1 MRRYPTNSPQAAA
14 RIVAL
19 TVLADGDIDTAE
31 LDLLARPD
39 VQAQLGLDRNALATV
54 LHDAYEDLEPGVRM
68 SLPNT
73 CPVDEFT
80 LRDIVGEIE
89 DPELQKR
96 LLRLCIDIANSDGK
110 VDIAECIIISSAMDH
125 WGMQRETFHPAG

>member
-19 TVLADGDIDTAE
+19 TVLADGDISSAE
-31 LDLLARPD
+31 FELLALPE
-39 VQAQLGLDRNALATV
+39 VHAQLGLDRDALATV
-54 LHDAYEDLEPGVRM
+54 LHDAYDDLEPSARLN
-68 SLPNT
+68 LPNT

-96 LLRLCIDIANSDGK
+96 LLRLCVDIAHSDGT
-110 VDIAECIIISSAMDH
+110 VDIAESIIISSAMEQ
-125 WGMQRETFHPAG
+125 WGLHGEIFRPAS

>member
-19 TVLADGDIDTAE
+19 TVLADGDVATAE
-31 LDLLARPD
+31 LDLLARAD
-39 VQAQLGLDRNALATV
+39 VQAQLGLDRDALSTV
-54 LHDAYEDLEPGVRM
+54 LHDAFDDLEPGARM
-68 SLPNT
+68 SMPNT
-73 CPVDEFT
+73 CPVDEFI

-89 DPELQKR
+89 DPALQKR
-96 LLRLCIDIANSDGK
+96 LLRLCIDIANSDGR

-125 WGMQRETFHPAG
+125 WGLQKEMFRRAD

>member
-19 TVLADGDIDTAE
+19 TVLADGDISSAE
-31 LDLLARPD
+31 FELLSHPELHAR
-39 VQAQLGLDRNALATV
+39 LGLDRDALATV
-54 LHDAYEDLEPGVRM
+54 LHDAYDDLESGARL

-80 LRDIVGEIE
+80 LRDIVGEID

-96 LLRLCIDIANSDGK
+96 LLRLCADIAHSDGT
-110 VDIAECIIISSAMDH
+110 VDIAESIIISSAMEQ
-125 WGMQRETFHPAG
+125 WGLHSEIFRPAN

>member
-19 TVLADGDIDTAE
+19 TVLADGDISNAE
-31 LDLLARPD
+31 FELLAHPE
-39 VQAQLGLDRNALATV
+39 VQAQLGLDRRALATV
-54 LHDAYEDLEPGVRM
+54 LHHAYDDLEPNARL

-80 LRDIVGEIE
+80 LRDILGEID

-96 LLRLCIDIANSDGK
+96 LLRLC
-110 VDIAECIIISSAMDH
+110 VDIAHSDGAVEIAESIITSSAMEQ
-125 WGMQRETFHPAG
+125 WGLHGEIFRPAN

>member
-19 TVLADGDIDTAE
+19 TILADGDVDTAE
-31 LDLLARPD
+31 LHLLARPD

-54 LHDAYEDLEPGVRM
+54 LHDTYDDLVPGERM
-68 SLPNT
+68 NLPNT

-89 DPELQKR
+89 DAQLQQR
-96 LLRLCIDIANSDGK
+96 LLRLCIDIANSDGR
-110 VDIAECIIISSAMDH
+110 VDLAECIIISSAMDH
-125 WGMQRETFHPAG
+125 WGLQREMFRPAS